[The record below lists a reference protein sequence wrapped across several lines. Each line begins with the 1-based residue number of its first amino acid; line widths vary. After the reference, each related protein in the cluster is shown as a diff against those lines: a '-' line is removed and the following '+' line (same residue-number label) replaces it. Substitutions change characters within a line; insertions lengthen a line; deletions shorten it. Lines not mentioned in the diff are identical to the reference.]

1 MSVTLGATKMPGGQ
15 GSACNAYLWAF
26 DDGSGATYTPDVTK
40 LTVQTFSEEHTP
52 EFETTAT
59 DDNGNVAAARR
70 GPIKVTF
77 NVVGFAEA
85 GANLLTYTDPA
96 AQGGGCKIDI
106 TSHLLKSGGAGVKLT
121 CAITKWTITKA
132 NNEFAKVDLTAE
144 SYFRLRDG
152 GSVCCPLRA
161 GS

>member
-1 MSVTLGATKMPGGQ
+1 MSVTLGANKMPGGG

-26 DDGSGATYTPDVTK
+26 DDGSGATYTPNVTK

-70 GPIKVTF
+70 GPVKVVF
-77 NVVGFAEA
+77 NVVGFAEE
-85 GANLLTYTDPA
+85 GADLLTYTDPDGA
-96 AQGGGCKIDI
+96 NGGCKLDI
-106 TSHLLKSGGAGVKLT
+106 ESHLLDGVELT
-121 CAITKWTITKA
+121 CAVTKWSITKA